1 MTGRGATT
9 RATQSEA
16 AGDACMQQNGGG
28 AGIDDILYLI
38 LII

>member
-1 MTGRGATT
+1 MTGRGATK

-28 AGIDDILYLI
+28 AGIDDIRYLI